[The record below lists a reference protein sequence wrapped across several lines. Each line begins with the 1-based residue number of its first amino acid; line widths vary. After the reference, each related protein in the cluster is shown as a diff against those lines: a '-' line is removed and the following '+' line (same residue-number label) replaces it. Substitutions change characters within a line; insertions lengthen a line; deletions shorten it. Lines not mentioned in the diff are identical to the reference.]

1 MTYIPDLT
9 ERYPE
14 GFGGICMDDGF
25 WETYPVDN
33 DYYEGMYDDDTTE
46 EVPHEMT
53 GKRYSFFVVSKSSP
67 LPRLF
72 NFTVKRAWNTV
83 KYTDDLQEKHD
94 TYLGMESDYGTFLE
108 IYLSDL
114 ERIIRTDD
122 VMDAEKDCIL
132 FWE

>member
-14 GFGGICMDDGF
+14 GFCGICMDDGF

-53 GKRYSFFVVSKSSP
+53 GKRYSFFVVSKSNC

-83 KYTDDLQEKHD
+83 RYTDDLQGKHD
-94 TYLGMESDYGTFLE
+94 TYLGMESDYGVFLE

-114 ERIIRTDD
+114 ERIIRTND

>member
-1 MTYIPDLT
+1 MKKKTY
-9 ERYPE
+9 
-14 GFGGICMDDGF
+14 
-25 WETYPVDN
+25 
-33 DYYEGMYDDDTTE
+33 

-53 GKRYSFFVVSKSSP
+53 GKRYAFFVVSKSNC

-83 KYTDDLQEKHD
+83 RYTDDLQEKYD
-94 TYLGMESDYGTFLE
+94 TYLGMESDYGVFLE

-114 ERIIRTDD
+114 ERIIRTND